1 MLKKS
6 NLKSTKKENTQKST
20 PTWSSA
26 SSLFLSLGLL
36 PFSCSDKLLATITL
50 KVSDKLLSD
59 KLLSEILLS
68 DKLLSDKILSDKLL
82 SDKLLATITPKVS
95 DKHSYK
101 FLHVF
106 AYLQE

>member
-6 NLKSTKKENTQKST
+6 NLKGTKKENTQKST
-20 PTWSSA
+20 PTWTSA

-59 KLLSEILLS
+59 KLLS
-68 DKLLSDKILSDKLL
+68 DKILSDKLL
-82 SDKLLATITPKVS
+82 SDKLLATITPKVG

-106 AYLQE
+106 AYPQE